1 MITKE
6 RRPEQEINSSSMAD
20 IAFLLLIFFLVTTT
34 IMNDKGVDIILP
46 EDGPPKEVN
55 MKNIVNIL
63 VNSQGKVMMG
73 MKGSESGTIISS
85 ISDKASSFISNNKNV
100 IFSVKTDK
108 RTDFQ
113 TYLDVL
119 DQLKKANAQKISIA
133 NPDDY

>member
-1 MITKE
+1 MITKD

-73 MKGSESGTIISS
+73 MKGSERGTIISN

-113 TYLDVL
+113 IYLDVL